1 MDSKEIFGGSLRI
14 LEKSLDLRSRRHN
27 LIASNI
33 SNMDTPGYKGFDI
46 LVDEELNKISGK
58 SKGIRLEM
66 TNPAHLPISK
76 AFVGDIEYRME
87 QVSPVNMRGDG
98 NTVDIDKEMTK
109 MAENTLLYNA
119 SAQILSKKFLALK
132 TVIKDGK

>member
-46 LVDEELNKISGK
+46 LVDEELSKISGK
-58 SKGIRLEM
+58 SKGISLER
-66 TNPAHLPISK
+66 TNPAHLPVSK
-76 AFVGDIEYRME
+76 SFAGDIKYNME
-87 QVSPVNMRGDG
+87 PVSSFDMRGDG

-119 SAQILSKKFLALK
+119 SAQLLSKKFAGLK
-132 TVIKDGK
+132 AVIKGGK